1 MALPREPR
9 QKMIN
14 MMYLVLTA
22 MLALNVSSEI
32 LNAFKTVNRSLEK
45 TNETVE
51 ASTGT
56 YIKSLEE
63 LAKKTETQE
72 RGTYWLAKAKEVR
85 KLSDDVYNFIQNLKD
100 TIFTEAR
107 GDYSKPEKRYKED
120 NLDIATRIMVDKG
133 GGKKLYNMLQDY
145 KTNVLAVDTAIKK
158 EFDNSLQIDL
168 STPQTRSKSNLS
180 WEVAYFRMVPVV
192 AALTIL
198 SKFQNDVKTS
208 ENKIVAFCHKE
219 VGKVEIVFDAYEPII
234 GQSSTYIMPGQEIEI
249 TAGIGAFSKAA
260 QPTVIIGNKVVPLDA
275 DGVAKTKI
283 TGGGVGSN
291 TIPIKITY
299 FNQTTG
305 KEETKEK
312 KIEYTVGTSTAA
324 VQLDKMNVLFIGVDN
339 PITISGSGGGAES
352 LQLSIEGG
360 GGQLTK
366 TGSST
371 YTVRVNQ
378 ETDECWIRVRT
389 SDGKVTPVRYR
400 VRSIPNPTPM
410 VGQRESGDF
419 PAAEFKAQ
427 AGVRAILQNFFYET
441 QFNVLSYRITGDG
454 AGFDEG
460 IIEVNNTGAAWNEAR
475 GIINRCRPGSYITI
489 DEIRA
494 IGPDSRTR
502 KLTPLIYNL
511 K

>member
-32 LNAFKTVNRSLEK
+32 LNAFKTVNNSLETTNTTVDVSTDRILVSLKDK
-45 TNETVE
+45 TTKPET
-51 ASTGT
+51 A
-56 YIKSLEE
+56 
-63 LAKKTETQE
+63 E
-72 RGTYWLAKAKEVR
+72 RANYWYPRAEKVQT
-85 KLSDDVYNFIQNLKD
+85 LSSNVYDFIQGIKD
-100 TIFTEAR
+100 RILTEAG
-107 GDYSKPEKRYKED
+107 GDPKNPEKKYKED
-120 NLDIATRIMVDKG
+120 NLDIATRILVEQG
-133 GGKKLYNMLQDY
+133 EGKKLYGMLDNF
-145 KTNVLAVDTAIKK
+145 KNDLLKVDTAIGKY
-158 EFDNSLQIDL
+158 FAASLQIDL
-168 STPQTRSKSNLS
+168 EKPPTRNKGNNT
-180 WEVAYFRMVPVV
+180 WEAAFFRMVPTV

-198 SKFQNDVKTS
+198 SKFQNDIKTS
-208 ENKIVAFCHKE
+208 ENKVIAFCHE
-219 VGKVEIVFDAYEPII
+219 QVGKVEIIFDAYAAVI

-260 QPTVIIGNKVVPLDA
+260 QPTIQIGGSTVPIGE
-275 DGVAKTKI
+275 DGAAHTKI
-283 TGGGVGSN
+283 SGGSVGLH

-305 KEETKEK
+305 NQEFVEK

-339 PITISGSGGGAES
+339 PVTVSGSGGGSES
-352 LQLSIEGG
+352 LKVSISGG
-360 GGQLTK
+360 GGQLTGS
-366 TGSST
+366 GSS
-371 YTVRVNQ
+371 YIARVNQ
-378 ETDECWIRVRT
+378 ETDDCIINVLT
-389 SDGKVTPVRYR
+389 SDGKNTPVKFR

-410 VGQRESGDF
+410 VGQKESGDI
-419 PAAEFKAQ
+419 PAGEFKSQ
-427 AGVRAILQNFFYET
+427 AGVRAVLQNFYYET
-441 QFNVLSYRITGDG
+441 QFNVLSFRITGDG

-460 IIEVNNTGAAWNEAR
+460 IIEVNNTGAAWNEAKR
-475 GIINRCRPGSYITI
+475 IVNLARPGSYITI